1 MFVHCLEKEQI
12 RLEYN
17 QRMEL
22 LALFKQVKLGPYS
35 PEKDSGTGYFDVVG
49 ADRR

>member
-1 MFVHCLEKEQI
+1 MVLEKGQI
-12 RLEYN
+12 RLEYS

-22 LALFKQVKLGPYS
+22 LALFKLIKLGPYS
-35 PEKDSGTGYFDVVG
+35 PDKDSDTGYFDMVG